1 FIRESDSL
9 KDKRRI
15 LSSLIQ
21 RIRHRFNVSIAE
33 VGSHDLWRRATLGV
47 ALVTNDRRYAE
58 QVLSTIVEFVGR
70 SGRGAD
76 GLLHRA
82 ALTRHP
88 IPRRKEGLP
97 WASPAG
103 SGCRKSSSGKPAT
116 SCKK

>member
-1 FIRESDSL
+1 MIVGVVRLELFIRESDSL

-70 SGRGAD
+70 SAD
-76 GLLHRA
+76 VELTDYSIELL
-82 ALTRHP
+82 
-88 IPRRKEGLP
+88 
-97 WASPAG
+97 
-103 SGCRKSSSGKPAT
+103 
-116 SCKK
+116 

>member
-1 FIRESDSL
+1 MIVGVVRLELFIRESDSL

-33 VGSHDLWRRATLGV
+33 VGGHDLWRRATLGV

-70 SGRGAD
+70 SAD
-76 GLLHRA
+76 VELTDYSIELL
-82 ALTRHP
+82 
-88 IPRRKEGLP
+88 
-97 WASPAG
+97 
-103 SGCRKSSSGKPAT
+103 
-116 SCKK
+116 

>member
-1 FIRESDSL
+1 MIVGVVRLELFIRESDSL

-33 VGSHDLWRRATLGV
+33 VEGHDLWRRATLGV

-70 SGRGAD
+70 SAD
-76 GLLHRA
+76 VELTDYSIELL
-82 ALTRHP
+82 
-88 IPRRKEGLP
+88 
-97 WASPAG
+97 
-103 SGCRKSSSGKPAT
+103 
-116 SCKK
+116 

>member
-1 FIRESDSL
+1 MIVGVVRLELFIRESDSL

-33 VGSHDLWRRATLGV
+33 VGGHDLWRRGTLGV

-70 SGRGAD
+70 SAD
-76 GLLHRA
+76 VELTDYSIELL
-82 ALTRHP
+82 
-88 IPRRKEGLP
+88 
-97 WASPAG
+97 
-103 SGCRKSSSGKPAT
+103 
-116 SCKK
+116 